1 MKTTKHWGS
10 NIALFMALI
19 MTVFFTA
26 CGENDT
32 PEVSSASVKLNVK
45 INKTFEKAK
54 TKKVVITLKNTS
66 TGKETTYET
75 TLNTDMVLPN
85 LPVDMYDITATY
97 TIPAK
102 EYTEITGEKTPED
115 VLFSAAAT
123 GIQLQP
129 NKEKEINLELT
140 TSTTEDFVLKTI
152 YYAGSNSKKAAGE
165 DDRFIEIFNN
175 TSRTLYADSLCFAL
189 TTMNRYGFLAD
200 GKPHP
205 YRDKNMYMT
214 PGGALDW
221 SKSEGMADPA
231 GANDKYVYGDVVI
244 MVPGSGKDHPVKP
257 GESFIIAPFAQN
269 YKQAFIT
276 SSGKEV
282 SPEWPDSTLDL
293 SKAEFDVV
301 YPGYEQLD
309 NKKAVNMVIIK
320 KGSNKY
326 MRLSR
331 NGKEGYVIFRHP
343 SPNKLPEYRRP
354 YVDIKKGNQFTYMQ
368 IPNLS
373 IIDAVEVINPNRD
386 GYVSPKAFPKSL
398 DASYTFSKPD
408 YSFRCVSRKVSRTEN
423 GRIILQDLNNS
434 AIDFVEMIPNPK
446 AFAPSK

>member
-140 TSTTEDFVLKTI
+140 TSTTNDFVIKTI
-152 YYAGSNSKKAAGE
+152 YYAGSNNKKAAGE
-165 DDRFIEIFNN
+165 NDCFVEIYNN
-175 TSRTLYADSLCFAL
+175 SAKTLYADGLCFAL
-189 TTMNRYGFLAD
+189 TTMNRYGYMAD
-200 GKPHP
+200 GTWHK
-205 YRDKNMYMT
+205 
-214 PGGALDW
+214 
-221 SKSEGMADPA
+221 
-231 GANDKYVYGDVVI
+231 
-244 MVPGSGKDHPVKP
+244 
-257 GESFIIAPFAQN
+257 
-269 YKQAFIT
+269 
-276 SSGKEV
+276 
-282 SPEWPDSTLDL
+282 
-293 SKAEFDVV
+293 
-301 YPGYEQLD
+301 
-309 NKKAVNMVIIK
+309 
-320 KGSNKY
+320 
-326 MRLSR
+326 
-331 NGKEGYVIFRHP
+331 
-343 SPNKLPEYRRP
+343 
-354 YVDIKKGNQFTYMQ
+354 
-368 IPNLS
+368 
-373 IIDAVEVINPNRD
+373 
-386 GYVSPKAFPKSL
+386 
-398 DASYTFSKPD
+398 
-408 YSFRCVSRKVSRTEN
+408 
-423 GRIILQDLNNS
+423 
-434 AIDFVEMIPNPK
+434 
-446 AFAPSK
+446 

>member
-140 TSTTEDFVLKTI
+140 TSTTNDFVIKTI
-152 YYAGSNSKKAAGE
+152 YYAGSDNKKAAGE
-165 DDRFIEIFNN
+165 NDCFVEIYNN
-175 TSRTLYADSLCFAL
+175 SAKTLYADGLCFAL
-189 TTMNRYGFLAD
+189 TTMNRYGYMAD
-200 GKPHP
+200 GTIHKLAPIKRF
-205 YRDKNMYMT
+205 YLTSKGTY
-214 PGGALDW
+214 DW
-221 SKSEGMADPA
+221 SKSEGMADA
-231 GANDKYVYGDVVI
+231 ANANDKYVYGDIVL
-244 MVPGSGKDHPVKP
+244 MVPGSGKDYPIKP

-269 YKQAFIT
+269 YKQPFT
-276 SSGKEV
+276 KENGKQV
-282 SPEWPDSTLDL
+282 TPEWPDSTLDL

-301 YPGYEQLD
+301 YPHNEELD
-309 NKKAVNMVIIK
+309 NQNAANMVIIE
-320 KGSNKY
+320 KGNHRF
-326 MRLSR
+326 MRFSR

-343 SPNKLPEYRRP
+343 SPSKLPRYLRP
-354 YVDIKKGNQFTYMQ
+354 YRDLKNSDGTVFMQ
-368 IPNLS
+368 IPINC
-373 IIDAVEVINPNRD
+373 IIDAVEVINPNAD
-386 GYVSPKAFPKSL
+386 GYVSPKAFPKQL
-398 DASYTFSKPD
+398 DASYAYSKPD
-408 YSFRCVSRKVSRTEN
+408 YSFRCISRKVSRVNE
-423 GRIILQDLNNS
+423 GRRILQDLNNS
-434 AIDFVEMIPNPK
+434 ALDFVQMIPNPK
-446 AFAPSK
+446 AFAK